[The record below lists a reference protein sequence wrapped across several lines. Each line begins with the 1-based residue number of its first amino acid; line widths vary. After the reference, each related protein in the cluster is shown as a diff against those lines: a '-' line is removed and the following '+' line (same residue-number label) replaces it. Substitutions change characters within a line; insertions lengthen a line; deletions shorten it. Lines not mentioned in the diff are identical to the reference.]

1 MQVIENYAPYKNRKG
16 KKRKSQR
23 QLLPVYMRLL
33 SQVEDLGIL
42 SVEFDG
48 DPTYKQRI
56 EILKK
61 IIQNYQK

>member
-1 MQVIENYAPYKNRKG
+1 MQVIENYAPYKNSKG